1 MMKSTNGDVKV
12 RGAFVSDR
20 ELRRLAFLPENRNLP
35 NMNPSDW
42 VNYLDAMGMG
52 QAVRVQL
59 QACSLIRSLGDQAIN
74 LNFIAWSKVG
84 VDPWVQSRSRVLADL
99 RGVLGLGQYSVE
111 DSTQIVAY
119 AQLKGLHIR
128 SVSVSWLSEHRHD
141 DRVIE
146 LLLNKINYDNL
157 LRRFRDTLADNQTDD
172 GIVRLSGE
180 WDPYSSYSGRF
191 TAHEMAMTALPNAMR
206 KYFVAPNVHG
216 KSGVYVSF
224 DANQMELRLLAG
236 AAHCERLLDQFERGI
251 DVHKLFAAKLF
262 EVDVTSVTSVMRKLA
277 KTLIYAMLYGAGG
290 NRLLTIVNK
299 SGLRIQRK
307 PMEVLHYL
315 YPEVEVLLRKFRC
328 SSNIYY
334 AMKPTRLKAR
344 IGQEWLSPSTRQN
357 LPVQS
362 ATSLLM
368 KQTMIELG
376 NKCHIVNVIHDEFI
390 FLCEINQIQAT
401 QLVVMQANA
410 DAARVLD
417 LSLPLTN
424 IFKIQKLGGIK
435 HDKN

>member
-1 MMKSTNGDVKV
+1 MIRTLTNKSIHLGFGGWSQDGV
-12 RGAFVSDR
+12 RPWIIAR
-20 ELRRLAFLPENRNLP
+20 QQTLTELQE
-35 NMNPSDW
+35 
-42 VNYLDAMGMG
+42 YLGIG
-52 QAVRVQL
+52 
-59 QACSLIRSLGDQAIN
+59 I
-74 LNFIAWSKVG
+74 
-84 VDPWVQSRSRVLADL
+84 
-99 RGVLGLGQYSVE
+99 YSVE
-111 DSTQIVAY
+111 NNVQIRNY
-119 AQLKGLHIR
+119 ARLKGIDIASL
-128 SVSVSWLSEHRHD
+128 SMSWLSEHRHD

-216 KSGVYVSF
+216 KPGVYVSF

-262 EVDVTSVTSVMRKLA
+262 EVDVTLVTSVMRKLA

-401 QLVVMQANA
+401 QLVVMQAIA

>member
-1 MMKSTNGDVKV
+1 MSENTL
-12 RGAFVSDR
+12 SEQ
-20 ELRRLAFLPENRNLP
+20 ELRRLSFLPENQVLP
-35 NMNPSDW
+35 KQNDADW
-42 VNYLDAMGMG
+42 VSYLNSMGMG
-52 QAVRVQL
+52 QALEVQL
-59 QACSLIRSLGDQAIN
+59 RASSLIRTLTNKSIHLGFGGWSQDGVRPWI
-74 LNFIAWSKVG
+74 IAR
-84 VDPWVQSRSRVLADL
+84 QQTLTEL
-99 RGVLGLGQYSVE
+99 QEYLGIGIYSVE
-111 DSTQIVAY
+111 NNVQIRNY
-119 AQLKGLHIR
+119 ARLKGIDIASL
-128 SVSVSWLSEHRHD
+128 SMSWLSEHRHD

-216 KSGVYVSF
+216 KPGVYVSF

-262 EVDVTSVTSVMRKLA
+262 EVDVTLVTSVMRKLA

-401 QLVVMQANA
+401 QLVVMQAIA